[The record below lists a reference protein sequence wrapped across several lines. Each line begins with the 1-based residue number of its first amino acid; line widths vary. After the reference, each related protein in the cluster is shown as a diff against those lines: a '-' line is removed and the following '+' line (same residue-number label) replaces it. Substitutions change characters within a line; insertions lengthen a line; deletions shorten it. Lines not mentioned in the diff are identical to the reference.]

1 MSTDRVMGPEKAA
14 ILLFS
19 LGEEVAASIVKQL
32 NEEEIKR
39 LGSSMSKIFS
49 ISSKTME
56 SIYSE
61 FSEMASSQLPM
72 QIGMGGT
79 QFIRNVLTK
88 AVEKEKAE
96 SILDEIQ
103 EEAKWNLFLKIK
115 RLDPKTIA
123 NFIRNEHPQTIAIIL
138 AHLSTSQTA
147 DVLAE
152 LPPALH
158 TELIHRLAELE
169 NVPHAIVEEIDQA
182 IEGGYG
188 MVKDAE
194 GLKRGGV
201 RFVAEVLNQVD
212 SSIQN
217 TILKDIEEQK
227 QGLAD
232 DIRRLMFVFE
242 DLIQV
247 DDRSIM
253 IILKEINNEV
263 LMKAL
268 KTASDE
274 LKEKIFRNMSERAA
288 QMMKEDLEVMG
299 PVRLKDVEAAQQ
311 VVITAGKKL
320 ENEGKV
326 VLSRKG
332 KEEVFV

>member
-1 MSTDRVMGPEKAA
+1 MSTDRIMGPEKAA

-19 LGEEVAASIVKQL
+19 LGEEMASSIVKQL
-32 NEEEIKR
+32 NEEEMKR

-49 ISSKTME
+49 ISSKTVE

-61 FSEMASSQLPM
+61 FNEMASSLLPM
-72 QIGMGGT
+72 QIGLGGA

-88 AVEKEKAE
+88 AVDKEKAQ

-103 EEAKWNLFLKIK
+103 EEAKWNLFQKIK

-147 DVLAE
+147 GVLAE

-217 TILKDIEEQK
+217 NILKDIEDQK

-242 DLIQV
+242 DLTQV

-253 IILKEINNEV
+253 VILKEINNEV
-263 LMKAL
+263 LM
-268 KTASDE
+268 
-274 LKEKIFRNMSERAA
+274 
-288 QMMKEDLEVMG
+288 
-299 PVRLKDVEAAQQ
+299 
-311 VVITAGKKL
+311 
-320 ENEGKV
+320 
-326 VLSRKG
+326 
-332 KEEVFV
+332 

>member
-1 MSTDRVMGPEKAA
+1 MSTDRIMGPEKAA

-19 LGEEVAASIVKQL
+19 LGEEMASSIVKQL
-32 NEEEIKR
+32 NEEEMKR

-49 ISSKTME
+49 ISSKTVE

-61 FSEMASSQLPM
+61 FNEMASSLLPM
-72 QIGMGGT
+72 QIGLGGA

-88 AVEKEKAE
+88 AVDKEKAQ

-103 EEAKWNLFLKIK
+103 EEAKWNLFQKIK

-147 DVLAE
+147 GVLAE

-217 TILKDIEEQK
+217 NILKDIEEQK

-242 DLIQV
+242 DLTQV

-253 IILKEINNEV
+253 VILKEINNEV

-311 VVITAGKKL
+311 VVITTGKKL

>member
-1 MSTDRVMGPEKAA
+1 MSTDRIMGPEKAA

-19 LGEEVAASIVKQL
+19 LGEEVASSVVKQL
-32 NEEEIKR
+32 SDEEMKR

-49 ISSKTME
+49 ISPKTVE
-56 SIYSE
+56 SIYAE
-61 FSEMASSQLPM
+61 FNEMAASQLPM
-72 QIGMGGT
+72 QIGTGGT

-88 AVEKEKAE
+88 AVEKEKAQ

-147 DVLAE
+147 GVMSE

-158 TELIHRLAELE
+158 TELIHRMAELE

-182 IEGGYG
+182 IQGGYG
-188 MVKDAE
+188 MMKDAE

-217 TILKDIEEQK
+217 NILKDIEEQK

-268 KTASDE
+268 KTASEE
-274 LKEKIFRNMSERAA
+274 LREKIFKNMSERAA
-288 QMMKEDLEVMG
+288 QMMQEDLEVMG

-311 VVITAGKKL
+311 VVITTGKKL
-320 ENEGKV
+320 ESEGKV

>member
-1 MSTDRVMGPEKAA
+1 MSTDRIMGPEKAA

-19 LGEEVAASIVKQL
+19 LGEEVASNVVKQL
-32 NEEEIKR
+32 SDEEMKR

-49 ISSKTME
+49 ISPKTVE
-56 SIYSE
+56 SIYAE
-61 FSEMASSQLPM
+61 FNEMAASQLPM
-72 QIGMGGT
+72 QIGTGGT

-88 AVEKEKAE
+88 AVEKEKAQ

-115 RLDPKTIA
+115 RLDPKTIS

-147 DVLAE
+147 GVMSE

-158 TELIHRLAELE
+158 TELIHRMAELE

-182 IEGGYG
+182 IQGGYG
-188 MVKDAE
+188 MMKDAE

-217 TILKDIEEQK
+217 NILKDIEEQK

-268 KTASDE
+268 KTASEE
-274 LKEKIFRNMSERAA
+274 LREKIFKNMSERAA
-288 QMMKEDLEVMG
+288 QMMQEDLEVMG

-311 VVITAGKKL
+311 VVITTGKKL
-320 ENEGKV
+320 ESEGKV

>member
-1 MSTDRVMGPEKAA
+1 MSTDRIMGPEKAA

-19 LGEEVAASIVKQL
+19 LGEEMASSIVKQL
-32 NEEEIKR
+32 NEEEMKR

-49 ISSKTME
+49 ISSKTVE

-61 FSEMASSQLPM
+61 FNEMASSLLPM
-72 QIGMGGT
+72 QIGLGGA

-88 AVEKEKAE
+88 AVDKEKAQ

-103 EEAKWNLFLKIK
+103 EEAKWNLFQKIK

-147 DVLAE
+147 GVLAE

-217 TILKDIEEQK
+217 NILKDIEDQK

-242 DLIQV
+242 DLTQV

-253 IILKEINNEV
+253 VILKEINNEV

-311 VVITAGKKL
+311 VVITTGKKL

>member
-1 MSTDRVMGPEKAA
+1 MSTDRIMGPEKAA

-19 LGEEVAASIVKQL
+19 LGEEMASSIVKQL
-32 NEEEIKR
+32 NEEEMKR

-49 ISSKTME
+49 ISSKTVE

-61 FSEMASSQLPM
+61 FNEMASSLLPM
-72 QIGMGGT
+72 QIGLGGA

-88 AVEKEKAE
+88 AVDKEKAQ

-103 EEAKWNLFLKIK
+103 EEAKWNLFQKIK

-147 DVLAE
+147 GVLGE

-217 TILKDIEEQK
+217 NILKDIEDQK

-242 DLIQV
+242 DLTQV

-253 IILKEINNEV
+253 VILKEINNEV

-311 VVITAGKKL
+311 VVITTGKKL

>member
-1 MSTDRVMGPEKAA
+1 MSIDRLMGPEKAA
-14 ILLFS
+14 ILLFC
-19 LGEEVAASIVKQL
+19 LGEEMASNVVKQL
-32 NEEEIKR
+32 TEEEIKK
-39 LGSSMSKIFS
+39 LGSSMSKVFS
-49 ISSKTME
+49 ITSKTVE

-61 FSEMASSQLPM
+61 FNEMASSPVPV
-72 QIGMGGT
+72 QIGLGGT
-79 QFIRNVLTK
+79 QFIKNVLTK
-88 AVEKEKAE
+88 AVEKEKAQ
-96 SILDEIQ
+96 SILEEIQ
-103 EEAKWNLFLKIK
+103 EEAKWNLFQKIK
-115 RLDPKTIA
+115 KLDPKTLA

-138 AHLSTSQTA
+138 AHLHTSQTA
-147 DVLAE
+147 GVLAE

-158 TELIHRLAELE
+158 TELIHRMAELE

-182 IEGGYG
+182 IQGGYG

-217 TILKDIEEQK
+217 SILRDIEEQK

-247 DDRSIM
+247 DDRGIM
-253 IILKEINNEV
+253 VILKEINNDV

-268 KTASDE
+268 KTASEE
-274 LKEKIFRNMSERAA
+274 LKQKIFRNMSERAA

-311 VVITAGKKL
+311 IVITTGKKL
-320 ENEGKV
+320 EGEGKI

-332 KEEVFV
+332 KEEIFV

>member
-1 MSTDRVMGPEKAA
+1 MSTDRIMGPEKAA

-19 LGEEVAASIVKQL
+19 LGEEVASNVVKQL
-32 NEEEIKR
+32 SDEEMKR

-49 ISSKTME
+49 ISPKTVE
-56 SIYSE
+56 SIYAE
-61 FSEMASSQLPM
+61 FNEMAASQLPM
-72 QIGMGGT
+72 QIGTGGT

-88 AVEKEKAE
+88 AVEKEKAQ

-147 DVLAE
+147 GVMSE

-158 TELIHRLAELE
+158 TELIHRMAELE

-182 IEGGYG
+182 IQGGYG
-188 MVKDAE
+188 MMKDAE

-217 TILKDIEEQK
+217 NILKDIEEQK

-268 KTASDE
+268 KTASEE
-274 LKEKIFRNMSERAA
+274 LREKIFKNMSERAA
-288 QMMKEDLEVMG
+288 QMMQEDLEVMG

-311 VVITAGKKL
+311 VVITTGKKL
-320 ENEGKV
+320 ESEGKV

>member
-1 MSTDRVMGPEKAA
+1 MGPEKAA

-19 LGEEVAASIVKQL
+19 LGEEMASSIVKQL
-32 NEEEIKR
+32 NEEEMKR

-49 ISSKTME
+49 ISSKTVE

-61 FSEMASSQLPM
+61 FNEMASSLLPM
-72 QIGMGGT
+72 QIGLGGA

-88 AVEKEKAE
+88 AVDKEKAQ

-103 EEAKWNLFLKIK
+103 EEAKWNLFQKIK

-147 DVLAE
+147 GVLAE

-217 TILKDIEEQK
+217 NILKDIEDQK

-242 DLIQV
+242 DLTQV

-253 IILKEINNEV
+253 VILKEINNEV

-311 VVITAGKKL
+311 VVITTGKKL